1 MMIATAL
8 LYLQQ
13 AADDPASPLGV
24 SSFWELVGY
33 AQGFEYPIGLVFVVG
48 LYFICTAYIRALYQ
62 WRRHRMLSRLNP
74 ETASR
79 KTLDEALHQTPPA
92 NPYRIAC
99 EKMLGNHPRTLTYV
113 LQYIDLDHERYR
125 EVDRYINAA
134 VYVVLSLGLLGTLL
148 GIFVLFT
155 SSGRHETSDLVGL
168 GIAVVS
174 TLLALVVR
182 LILWPANLLVQAW
195 VRRRYHHLK
204 EWCTAMA
211 LAMTANTPHLGH
223 DGQATI
229 ATTKTAVHPL
239 PEKT

>member
-1 MMIATAL
+1 MYMISTGL
-8 LYLQQ
+8 LLLQE
-13 AADDPASPLGV
+13 AVNDAGSPLGA
-24 SSFWELVGY
+24 SSFWEMVGY
-33 AQGFEYPIGLVFVVG
+33 ARGFEYPIGLVFVVG
-48 LYFICTAYIRALYQ
+48 LFFICTAYVRALFQ
-62 WRRHRMLSRLNP
+62 WKSHKTLSQLNPSTVSRAALEEALSR
-74 ETASR
+74 
-79 KTLDEALHQTPPA
+79 TPPA
-92 NPYRIAC
+92 NPYRKAC
-99 EKMLGNHPRTLTYV
+99 ERMLEGHHHQNALAYV

-182 LILWPANLLVQAW
+182 LILWPANLFVQAW

-204 EWCTAMA
+204 EWCTALA
-211 LAMTANTPHLGH
+211 LALISGGASENS
-223 DGQATI
+223 Q
-229 ATTKTAVHPL
+229 
-239 PEKT
+239 